1 MHVSIGLSLG
11 DRERVELLVS
21 RADGTVYLVLGKQV
35 VEIRLERVHVHALA
49 KQLPVALAA
58 LARVDADA
66 TACRDAREVGD
77 RAERLRGRLL
87 DESVAADTV
96 GDHERARE
104 LRGMADTLRAAADA
118 VDAAVGAVGNAAS
131 TADRAAEDASTLLAQ
146 HTPPTHD
153 QPP

>member
-104 LRGMADTLRAAADA
+104 LRGMADTPGCCRRGRCGGRCGRQRS
-118 VDAAVGAVGNAAS
+118 VDGRPSSRGRHHPARPAHPAH
-131 TADRAAEDASTLLAQ
+131 R
-146 HTPPTHD
+146 
-153 QPP
+153 